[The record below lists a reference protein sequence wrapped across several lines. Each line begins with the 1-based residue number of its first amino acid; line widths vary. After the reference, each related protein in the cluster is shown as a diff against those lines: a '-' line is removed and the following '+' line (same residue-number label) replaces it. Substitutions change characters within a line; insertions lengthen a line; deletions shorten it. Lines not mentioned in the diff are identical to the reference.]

1 MQVMPSEQGGSD
13 SRNAE
18 CRALGKQD
26 FELLLS
32 EEMAELWIK
41 FGGSLEMWVADLE
54 LARDAETELCQGFQS
69 TDVSRYFQVGVLH
82 CGCWA
87 LTSHQPNSECKDD
100 ACFLGRGWS
109 DNTL

>member
-32 EEMAELWIK
+32 EEMAEL
-41 FGGSLEMWVADLE
+41 
-54 LARDAETELCQGFQS
+54 
-69 TDVSRYFQVGVLH
+69 
-82 CGCWA
+82 
-87 LTSHQPNSECKDD
+87 
-100 ACFLGRGWS
+100 
-109 DNTL
+109 